1 MFFSSVLMILTGNE
15 IYNQIVIGNI
25 EIDPFDVTRINPNS
39 YNLSLGNELAVYKD
53 LVLDMRRKSE
63 LVSIPIPNDG
73 YKLEPHRLYL
83 ASTVERTFT
92 DKYVPILS
100 GRSSIGRLG
109 ISIHVT
115 AGFGDIGFNG
125 KWTLEI
131 FCIEPVIIYP
141 NVPICQI
148 YFEEPKGKVSLY
160 NSKYNNNNGIQ
171 GSMLWKDFE

>member
-1 MFFSSVLMILTGNE
+1 MILTGNE
-15 IYNQIVIGNI
+15 IYNQVIAGNI
-25 EIDPFDVTRINPNS
+25 EIDPFDVNRLNPNS
-39 YNLSLGNELAVYKD
+39 YNLSLGNELAVYRD
-53 LVLDMRRKSE
+53 AVLDMKNKSE
-63 LVSIPIPNDG
+63 LVTLPIPDEG
-73 YKLEPHRLYL
+73 FRIEPNRLYL
-83 ASTVERTFT
+83 ASTNETTFT

-100 GRSSIGRLG
+100 GRSSVGRLG

-115 AGFGDIGFNG
+115 AGFGDIGFKG

-148 YFEEPKGKVSLY
+148 YFIEPKGQISLY

-171 GSMLWKDFE
+171 GSMLWKDFG